1 MQNLY
6 RLANIIGLD
15 TTNAQ
20 HTVALEEAMLGI
32 EEVEAF
38 LEYCRDKKEA
48 IEYATKTEKLDTLA
62 TMYKKLQANAKLPH
76 ETAMNF
82 SKQLTHK
89 VEQARIHIKN
99 QMELGNEKPFST
111 TGNPNGEGKFFTVK
125 EIKALSGLGRSSV
138 IVELSEQHKL
148 AESLMQLFLS
158 KFIIKSKYASL
169 TDNQKKVKRLLE
181 AKG

>member
-1 MQNLY
+1 MQGK
-6 RLANIIGLD
+6 IIILSGMMGIDINDAKSAVFIGETIKGIDDLD
-15 TTNAQ
+15 
-20 HTVALEEAMLGI
+20 
-32 EEVEAF
+32 AF
-38 LEYCRDKKEA
+38 IEYCRDKKEA

-89 VEQARIHIKN
+89 VEQARTFIKN
-99 QMELGNEKPFST
+99 QIELGNEKPFSSLVVD
-111 TGNPNGEGKFFTVK
+111 GHSYFTDK

-148 AESLMQLFLS
+148 EDSLMKLFLS
-158 KFIIKSKYASL
+158 KYISRSKYEALNNSQKEIRRLVGGL
-169 TDNQKKVKRLLE
+169 T
-181 AKG
+181 

>member
-38 LEYCRDKKEA
+38 LEYVRDKKEA

-89 VEQARIHIKN
+89 VEQARTFIKN
-99 QMELGNEKPFST
+99 QIELGNEKPFS
-111 TGNPNGEGKFFTVK
+111 
-125 EIKALSGLGRSSV
+125 
-138 IVELSEQHKL
+138 
-148 AESLMQLFLS
+148 SLVVDA
-158 KFIIKSKYASL
+158 IGA
-169 TDNQKKVKRLLE
+169 
-181 AKG
+181 A

>member
-20 HTVALEEAMLGI
+20 HTVALEEAMFGI

-38 LEYCRDKKEA
+38 LEYVRDKKEA

-76 ETAMNF
+76 ETAQSF
-82 SKQLTHK
+82 SKQLTK
-89 VEQARIHIKN
+89 KIGMIKTIAKN
-99 QMELGNEKPFST
+99 KL
-111 TGNPNGEGKFFTVK
+111 
-125 EIKALSGLGRSSV
+125 EIGDEV
-138 IVELSEQHKL
+138 D
-148 AESLMQLFLS
+148 LS
-158 KFIIKSKYASL
+158 KFKGGGDSLFSVKEVSAIKELGRMEAILEMHDMHRLEDELMKLFLGKYVAKSKYEALSS
-169 TDNQKKVKRLLE
+169 NQQRVKRIV
-181 AKG
+181 GGVG